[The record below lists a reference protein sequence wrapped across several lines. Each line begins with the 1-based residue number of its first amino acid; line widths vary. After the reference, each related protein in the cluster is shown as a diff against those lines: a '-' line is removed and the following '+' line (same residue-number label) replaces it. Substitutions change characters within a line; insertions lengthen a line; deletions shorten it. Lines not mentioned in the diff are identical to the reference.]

1 MIKAT
6 SKRSAPECS
15 SPQEECPAGS
25 VYGFVKAVTPLFDE
39 ALQGPVYLRSS
50 SHQLPDLVAV
60 LRGPAS
66 RPVQVELA
74 GRIDSINGG
83 IRNTFEVVPDA
94 PVTEFS
100 LTMQGGKK
108 GLLQNSTDICA
119 KAYRATAKFNSQNG
133 KQLTLRPKMQSACG
147 KAKRRSGR

>member
-1 MIKAT
+1 MQFA
-6 SKRSAPECS
+6 
-15 SPQEECPAGS
+15 QEECPPGS
-25 VYGFVKAVTPLFDE
+25 VYGFAKAITPLFDE
-39 ALQGPVYLRSS
+39 PLQGPVYLRSS

-74 GRIDSINGG
+74 GRIDSVNGG
-83 IRNTFEVVPDA
+83 IRNTFDVVPDA
-94 PVTEFS
+94 PVREFT

-119 KAYRATAKFNSQNG
+119 KAYRATAKFTAQNG
-133 KQLTLRPKMQSACG
+133 KRLTLRPKMQSACA
-147 KAKRRSGR
+147 KAQRKKRR